1 MTRIDTPGTL
11 RVLLVDD
18 DEVDRATGTRIT
30 VILPADTGRTVSAPR
45 WPQPAVEPATMRARI
60 LIIDDELELLRAY
73 QRLLSPYHDV
83 VVADSGTRGMEIL
96 SRDDRFDVI
105 LCDLMMPGV
114 DGVRVYQYLAQERA
128 QLCARLL
135 FWSGGAFTE
144 RARTFLARHKP
155 PCLDKP
161 VSRATLLDAVQRI
174 VRSQA

>member
-11 RVLLVDD
+11 RVLVVDD
-18 DEVDRATGTRIT
+18 DEVDRAAGTRVT
-30 VILPADTGRTVSAPR
+30 VILPADTGRTVSAPPC
-45 WPQPAVEPATMRARI
+45 PQPAVAPATPRARI

-114 DGVRVYQYLAQERA
+114 DGVSVYQYLAQERA

-144 RARTFLARHKP
+144 RARTFLARHEP
-155 PCLDKP
+155 PCLEKP

-174 VRSQA
+174 VRSQG